1 MQNYSPI
8 YPYPNAYNQ
17 YVQPQ
22 VIPPQPI
29 IQTSSGPVM
38 AWVQGG
44 INGAKS
50 YPVPPNQRAYLFD
63 SDQDTFYVKDTDQNG
78 VPKPLR
84 AFDYT
89 ERIIESE
96 TVTIT
101 TDKQTNYVTKED
113 LEEAMRKLTEDIKS
127 SYRKGGHNNG
137 KSFVRGTDESR
148 DDRDVR

>member
-17 YVQPQ
+17 YIGQPQ
-22 VIPPQPI
+22 VMPQPI
-29 IQTSSGPVM
+29 AQVNSGPVM
-38 AWVQGG
+38 AWIQGG

-50 YPVPPNQRAYLFD
+50 YPVPPNSRAYLFD

-78 VPKPLR
+78 MPKPLR

-89 ERIIESE
+89 ERVIESE
-96 TVTIT
+96 TIT
-101 TDKQTNYVTKED
+101 TDTQNNYVTKED
-113 LEEAMRKLTEDIKS
+113 LEEVMRKMVDEIKNG
-127 SYRKGGHNNG
+127 YRKGGHNNG

-148 DDRDVR
+148 DDRNVR